1 MFSQGSRYVNA
12 GTYTVTL
19 PDGTPVIVTRIP
31 LPGSAPPQ
39 GWHRCGQSERLDLLA
54 YVHLGDATAAWRL
67 GWCAN
72 AVVLDAL
79 AARELIPIPGAS

>member
-1 MFSQGSRYVNA
+1 VY
-12 GTYTVTL
+12 
-19 PDGTPVIVTRIP
+19 
-31 LPGSAPPQ
+31 
-39 GWHRCGQSERLDLLA
+39 
-54 YVHLGDATAAWRL
+54 LGDATTAWRL